1 MGANKYCGR
10 HRGMKDGR
18 ATCTAHD
25 LRAEHGGSNRRRA
38 AAPGAQTTTPG
49 DGMREPPA
57 DETRRTER
65 TGGTVLPIS
74 ILPFPALRLD
84 QNGVVIESNGEL
96 ERELGIAPSALV
108 SRRFADCVAEHSRAD
123 V

>member
-1 MGANKYCGR
+1 MGANKYCR
-10 HRGMKDGR
+10 HHGGMKDGR
-18 ATCTAHD
+18 ATCTAGNS
-25 LRAEHGGSNRRRA
+25 RAKHGGSNRRRA

-84 QNGVVIESNGEL
+84 QNGVVVETNGQL
-96 ERELGIAPSALV
+96 ERELGIEPSALA
-108 SRRFADCVAEHSRAD
+108 SRR
-123 V
+123 